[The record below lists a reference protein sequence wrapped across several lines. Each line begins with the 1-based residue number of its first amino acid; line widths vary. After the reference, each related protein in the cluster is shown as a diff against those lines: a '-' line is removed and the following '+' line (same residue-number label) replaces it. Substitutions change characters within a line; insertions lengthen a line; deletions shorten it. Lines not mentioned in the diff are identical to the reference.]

1 MAVSLDELSVGKEP
15 IGAAPAGAE
24 RPLPYVPAPSPLAMP
39 VQSLSR
45 FGPREAA
52 FPPARR
58 SLGVMLA
65 RLLVFGGAL
74 ALTFYGAFEMYK
86 VVSISGTTFLQYVLL
101 ALFVVNFSWI
111 ALAATSAILGFL
123 WLIARRFAPS
133 PPPAAPLRDKTAIV
147 MPVYNERTD
156 RCFAAVQAIYE
167 SVAASGEIAHFDFFV
182 LSDTTNPDV
191 WIAEETAFFALR
203 DRLGPSARIFYR
215 HRPQNTGRKAGNIA
229 DFVTRWGGAYEHM
242 IVLDADSLM
251 TGECVLGLTR
261 AMEADPRA
269 GIIQSL
275 PLILNRNTLFARLQ
289 QFAARFYGPI
299 VAAGLAAWSGK
310 DGNYWGHNAII
321 RMRAFAGH
329 AGMPTLPGKPP
340 FGGHILSHDFVEA
353 ALIRRGGWSVYMLP
367 DLPGSYEE
375 GPPSLIDLAVRDRRW
390 CQGNLQHARVILSRG
405 LAWSSR
411 QHFATGIAAY
421 VASPLWLMQLVV
433 GLLLVL
439 QTRFVRPEYFTRE
452 FSLYPAWPR
461 FDAERALSLFIL
473 TMAVL
478 LLPKALGWLYA
489 LFDGKARR
497 GAGGAIRL
505 TISALAEVVASALLA
520 PVLMLIQS
528 GSVFQILFG
537 RDTGWN
543 PQRRDDG
550 SIPFRSTVK
559 RHLWHTVF
567 GVVAGITAYG
577 LSVYLFAWMSPTIVG
592 LVLAIPLSAASG
604 LLSFGLGLK
613 HIGLLLTPEEREPP
627 AIVARANSLTRELSK
642 LGIDET
648 DGLAAIYGDVTARQ
662 RHIQLLPEAPR
673 RMRGHVDPHR
683 AVAEAKLIDAETME
697 EASTW
702 LQGRERNIVLGD
714 RALII
719 LLAALPSEKG
729 AAQVNG
735 HAATQPQNEAPA
747 LAPPAVAKPAID
759 GSIQAAARS

>member
-1 MAVSLDELSVGKEP
+1 LAD
-15 IGAAPAGAE
+15 AAYENVAAQE
-24 RPLPYVPAPSPLAMP
+24 EAARPLPFVPPNAPLAMP
-39 VQSLSR
+39 VQSLER

-52 FPPARR
+52 FKANAVGMR
-58 SLGVMLA
+58 VALA
-65 RLLVFGGAL
+65 RLLVFGGAA
-74 ALTFYGAFEMYK
+74 ALTLYGSFEMYK

-101 ALFVVNFSWI
+101 VLFVINFSWI
-111 ALAATSAILGFL
+111 ALAATSAALGL
-123 WLIARRFAPS
+123 GWLVRNRFARRPTE
-133 PPPAAPLRDKTAIV
+133 AAKITTKTAIV

-167 SVAASGEIAHFDFFV
+167 SVAATGEIAQFDFFI
-182 LSDTTNPDV
+182 LSDTTNPDIWV
-191 WIAEETAFFALR
+191 AEEVAFFALR
-203 DRLGPSARIFYR
+203 ERLGSQARIFYR
-215 HRPQNTGRKAGNIA
+215 HRAQNTARKAGNIS
-229 DFVTRWGGAYEHM
+229 DFVIRWGAAYEHM

-251 TGECVLGLTR
+251 TGDCVCALTR
-261 AMEADPRA
+261 AMEADPQA

-275 PLILNRNTLFARLQ
+275 PLIVNRNTLFARLQ
-289 QFAARFYGPI
+289 QFAARFHGPI

-367 DLPGSYEE
+367 SLSGSYEE
-375 GPPSLIDLAVRDRRW
+375 GPPSLIDLAIRDRRW
-390 CQGNLQHARVILSRG
+390 CQGNLQHARIIPTRG
-405 LAWSSR
+405 LKWSSR
-411 QHFATGIAAY
+411 QHFATGIFAY

-433 GLLLVL
+433 GLVLVL

-478 LLPKALGWLYA
+478 LVPKMFGLLFALSEGQT
-489 LFDGKARR
+489 RR
-497 GAGGAIRL
+497 GGGGAIRL
-505 TISALAEVVASALLA
+505 TLSALIEVIGSALLA

-550 SIPFRSTVK
+550 SIPFRDIVR
-559 RHLWHTVF
+559 RHFWHT
-567 GVVAGITAYG
+567 ALGILAAATAYG
-577 LSVYLFAWMSPTIVG
+577 LSPYLFAWMSPTIIG
-592 LVLAIPLSAASG
+592 LLLAIPLSAASG
-604 LLSFGLGLK
+604 LRSFGLALRRV
-613 HIGLLLTPEEREPP
+613 GLLMTPEEYRAP
-627 AIVARANSLTRELSK
+627 AIVARANALTCELAT
-642 LGIDET
+642 LGIDEA
-648 DGLAAIYGDVTARQ
+648 DGLLAIHADPTLRQ

-673 RMRGHVDPHR
+673 RQRGHIDAHR
-683 AVAEAKLIDAETME
+683 AVAEAKLVDAETVE
-697 EASTW
+697 EAASW

-719 LLAALPSEKG
+719 LLAALPSERANAPAEQVQTAEQAQAMAAAVAAV
-729 AAQVNG
+729 AAQ
-735 HAATQPQNEAPA
+735 
-747 LAPPAVAKPAID
+747 
-759 GSIQAAARS
+759 

>member
-1 MAVSLDELSVGKEP
+1 MAVSLDELTLADAQVESV
-15 IGAAPAGAE
+15 PASSP
-24 RPLPYVPAPSPLAMP
+24 RPLPYAPPPSPLAMP
-39 VQSLSR
+39 VQSLKR
-45 FGPREAA
+45 FGPKEAA
-52 FPPARR
+52 IPATPLTWR
-58 SLGVMLA
+58 VILA
-65 RLLVFGGAL
+65 RLIVFGGAL
-74 ALTFYGAFEMYK
+74 ALTGYGGLEMYK

-101 ALFVVNFSWI
+101 VLFVINFSWI
-111 ALAATSAILGFL
+111 ALAATSAVLGFG
-123 WLIARRFAPS
+123 WLVARRFAS
-133 PPPAAPLRDKTAIV
+133 PPAPSSPITAKTAIV

-167 SVAASGEIAHFDFFV
+167 SVVATREVEHFDFYV
-182 LSDTTNPDV
+182 LSDTTDPDI
-191 WIAEETAFFALR
+191 WIAEEIAFFALR
-203 DRLGPSARIFYR
+203 ERLGAQARIFYR
-215 HRPQNTGRKAGNIA
+215 HRPRNVGRKAGNIS

-251 TGECVLGLTR
+251 TGACVLALTR

-289 QFAARFYGPI
+289 QFAARFHGPI
-299 VAAGLAAWSGK
+299 VAAGLSTWSGK

-329 AGMPTLPGKPP
+329 AGLPTLPGKPP

-353 ALIRRGGWSVYMLP
+353 ALIRRGGWSVSMLP
-367 DLPGSYEE
+367 DLEGSYEE

-390 CQGNLQHARVILSRG
+390 CQGNLQHARVILAPG
-405 LAWSSR
+405 MKWSSR

-461 FDAERALSLFIL
+461 FDAERALSLFLL

-478 LLPKALGWLYA
+478 LVPKALGLLFA
-489 LFDGKARR
+489 LADRRARR

-505 TISALAEVVASALLA
+505 TISAFLEVIASALLA

-550 SIPFRSTVK
+550 SIPLPDIIR
-559 RHLWHTVF
+559 RHFWHTAF
-567 GVVAGITAYG
+567 GVLAGVTAYG
-577 LSVYLFAWMSPTIVG
+577 LSPYLFAWMSPTILG

-604 LLSFGLGLK
+604 RLSLGLALRRLG
-613 HIGLLLTPEEREPP
+613 ILVTPEEGEVPP
-627 AIVARANSLTRELSK
+627 IVTRANALTRELSK
-642 LGIDET
+642 LGIDDT
-648 DGLAAIYGDVTARQ
+648 DGLRAVHGDASVRQ
-662 RHIQLLPEAPR
+662 RHMKLLPEAPR
-673 RMRGHVDPHR
+673 RLRGHIDSHR
-683 AVAEAKLIDAETME
+683 AVAEAKLIDAENVE
-697 EASTW
+697 EASSW
-702 LQGRERNIVLGD
+702 LQGRERSIVLGD

-729 AAQVNG
+729 SA
-735 HAATQPQNEAPA
+735 AATG
-747 LAPPAVAKPAID
+747 V
-759 GSIQAAARS
+759 GAARS

>member
-1 MAVSLDELSVGKEP
+1 MAVSLDQLGLEEAPAESVA
-15 IGAAPAGAE
+15 GAAAA
-24 RPLPYVPAPSPLAMP
+24 PLPSVPASAPLAMP
-39 VQSLSR
+39 VQSLKR
-45 FGPREAA
+45 FGPRELAI
-52 FPPARR
+52 PPAGRDLR
-58 SLGVMLA
+58 LRLA
-65 RLLVFGGAL
+65 RFLVFGGAL

-101 ALFVVNFSWI
+101 ILFIANFSWI
-111 ALAATSAILGFL
+111 ALAATSAALGFF
-123 WLIARRFAPS
+123 WLARRRL
-133 PPPAAPLRDKTAIV
+133 AAPARPACVITTQTAIV

-156 RCFAAVQAIYE
+156 RCFAAVQAIFE
-167 SVAASGEIAHFDFFV
+167 SVAATGEGAHFDFFI
-182 LSDTTNPDV
+182 LSDTTDPDIWV
-191 WIAEETAFFALR
+191 AEEIAFFALR
-203 DRLGPSARIFYR
+203 ERLGPGARVFYR
-215 HRPQNTGRKAGNIA
+215 HRAQNLGRKAGNIA
-229 DFVTRWGGAYEHM
+229 DFVTRWGGAYVHM

-251 TGECVLGLTR
+251 TGDCILALTR

-275 PLILNRNTLFARLQ
+275 PLILNRNTLFARVQ

-299 VAAGLAAWSGK
+299 VAAGLSAWSGK

-321 RMRAFAGH
+321 RLAAFAGH
-329 AGMPTLPGKPP
+329 AGLPSLPGKPP

-353 ALIRRGGWSVYMLP
+353 ALIRRGGWSVSMLP
-367 DLPGSYEE
+367 DLEGSYEE

-390 CQGNLQHARVILSRG
+390 CQGNLQHARVILARG
-405 LAWSSR
+405 LKWSSR

-421 VASPLWLMQLVV
+421 VASPLWLMQLAV

-473 TMAVL
+473 TMGVL
-478 LLPKALGWLYA
+478 LVPKALGWLLA
-489 LFDGKARR
+489 LAEGRTRR

-505 TISALAEVVASALLA
+505 TLSAILEIVVSALLA

-550 SIPFRSTVK
+550 SIPLSDTIH
-559 RHLWHTVF
+559 RHFWHTAF
-567 GVVAGITAYG
+567 GLVAGATAYG
-577 LSVYLFAWMSPTIVG
+577 LSPYLFAWMSPTILG

-604 LLSFGLGLK
+604 LRRLGLGLRR
-613 HIGLLLTPEEREPP
+613 IGLLLTPEERSPP
-627 AIVARANSLTRELSK
+627 AIVARANALTEELSA
-642 LGIDET
+642 LRIDET
-648 DGLAAIYGDVTARQ
+648 QGLRAVHGDLILRQ

-673 RMRGHVDPHR
+673 RTRGEVDRDR
-683 AVAEAKLIDAETME
+683 AVAEAKLIDAETFE
-697 EASTW
+697 EASSW

-719 LLAALPSEKG
+719 LLAALPSEQG
-729 AAQVNG
+729 A
-735 HAATQPQNEAPA
+735 TAP
-747 LAPPAVAKPAID
+747 VA
-759 GSIQAAARS
+759 R

>member
-1 MAVSLDELSVGKEP
+1 MAVSLDELSLTEQPVES
-15 IGAAPAGAE
+15 APASAAQ
-24 RPLPYVPAPSPLAMP
+24 PLPYVPPEAPLAMP
-39 VQSLSR
+39 VQSLQR
-45 FGPREAA
+45 FGPKEAA
-52 FPPARR
+52 FPTTPPHLR
-58 SLGVMLA
+58 LVLA
-65 RLLVFGGAL
+65 RLFVFGGTL
-74 ALTFYGAFEMYK
+74 ALTLYGALEMYK

-101 ALFVVNFSWI
+101 VLFVANFSWI
-111 ALAATSAILGFL
+111 ALAAASAFLGFG
-123 WLIARRFAPS
+123 WLTAHRFAPHPTAS
-133 PPPAAPLRDKTAIV
+133 AAIRTKTAIV

-167 SVAASGEIAHFDFFV
+167 SVAATGEIEHFDFFI
-182 LSDTTNPDV
+182 LSDTTNPDI
-191 WIAEETAFFALR
+191 WIAEEIAFFALR
-203 DRLGPSARIFYR
+203 DRLGPVARVFYR
-215 HRPQNTGRKAGNIA
+215 HRPQNAGRKAGNIA
-229 DFVTRWGGAYEHM
+229 DFVTRWGAAYEHM

-251 TGECVLGLTR
+251 TGACVLALAR
-261 AMEADPRA
+261 AMEADPQA

-299 VAAGLAAWSGK
+299 VAAGLSAWSGK

-329 AGMPTLPGKPP
+329 AGLPNLPGKPP

-353 ALIRRGGWSVYMLP
+353 ALIRRGGWSVFMLP
-367 DLPGSYEE
+367 DLEGSYEE

-390 CQGNLQHARVILSRG
+390 CQGNLQHARIILARG
-405 LAWSSR
+405 LKWSSR
-411 QHFATGIAAY
+411 QHLATGIAAY
-421 VASPLWLMQLVV
+421 VASPLWLMQLAV

-478 LLPKALGWLYA
+478 LIPKALGLLFA
-489 LFDGKARR
+489 LIDGPARR
-497 GAGGAIRL
+497 GAGGALRL
-505 TISALAEVVASALLA
+505 TISAALEVIASALFA

-550 SIPFRSTVK
+550 SIPFGDIIR
-559 RHLWHTVF
+559 RHFWHTAF
-567 GVVAGITAYG
+567 GVLAGATAFG
-577 LSVYLFAWMSPTIVG
+577 LSPYLFAWMSPTILG

-604 LLSFGLGLK
+604 LLSLGLALK
-613 HIGLLLTPEEREPP
+613 HLGLLATPEERRPP
-627 AIVARANSLTRELSK
+627 AIVARANALTSELSK
-642 LGIDET
+642 LGIDDT
-648 DGLAAIYGDVTARQ
+648 DGLRAIYGDIAVRR

-673 RMRGHVDPHR
+673 RLRGHIDPHR
-683 AVAEAKLIDAETME
+683 AVAEAKLIDAESVE
-697 EASTW
+697 EASSW

-714 RALII
+714 RA
-719 LLAALPSEKG
+719 
-729 AAQVNG
+729 
-735 HAATQPQNEAPA
+735 
-747 LAPPAVAKPAID
+747 
-759 GSIQAAARS
+759 

>member
-1 MAVSLDELSVGKEP
+1 MAISLDQLGLAPSP
-15 IGAAPAGAE
+15 AAGAAPGEPA
-24 RPLPYVPAPSPLAMP
+24 PLPAVPASAPLAMP
-39 VQSLSR
+39 VQSLKR

-52 FPPARR
+52 VAATGPDLR
-58 SLGVMLA
+58 LILA
-65 RLLVFGGAL
+65 RLFVFGGAL
-74 ALTFYGAFEMYK
+74 ALTFYGGFEMYK

-101 ALFVVNFSWI
+101 ILFIVNFSWI
-111 ALAATSAILGFL
+111 ALAATSGVLGFVSL
-123 WLIARRFAPS
+123 VARRIMPHPAPAS
-133 PPPAAPLRDKTAIV
+133 PIATQSAIV

-156 RCFAAVQAIYE
+156 RCFAAVQAIFE
-167 SVAASGEIAHFDFFV
+167 SVEATGEGAHFDFFI
-182 LSDTTNPDV
+182 LSDTTDPDIWV
-191 WIAEETAFFALR
+191 AEEVAFFALR
-203 DRLGPSARIFYR
+203 ERLGPKTRVYYR
-215 HRPQNTGRKAGNIA
+215 HRAQNLGRKAGNIA
-229 DFVTRWGGAYEHM
+229 DFVTRWGGAYAHM

-251 TGECVLGLTR
+251 TGECILALTR
-261 AMEADPRA
+261 AMEADPHA

-275 PLILNRNTLFARLQ
+275 PLILNRNTLFARVQ

-299 VAAGLAAWSGK
+299 VAAGLSAWSGK

-321 RMRAFAGH
+321 RLAAFAGH
-329 AGMPTLPGKPP
+329 AGLPSLPGKPP

-353 ALIRRGGWSVYMLP
+353 ALIRRGGWSVSMLP
-367 DLPGSYEE
+367 DLEGSYEE

-390 CQGNLQHARVILSRG
+390 CQGNLQHARVILARG
-405 LAWSSR
+405 LQWSSR

-421 VASPLWLMQLVV
+421 VASPLWLMQLIV

-478 LLPKALGWLYA
+478 LVPKALGWLFA
-489 LFDGKARR
+489 LCDARTR
-497 GAGGAIRL
+497 RDAGGAIRL
-505 TISALAEVVASALLA
+505 TLSALLEIVISALLA

-550 SIPFRSTVK
+550 SIPLGNIIH
-559 RHLWHTVF
+559 RHFWHTAF
-567 GVVAGITAYG
+567 GIVAGVSAYG
-577 LSVYLFAWMSPTIVG
+577 LSPYLFAWMSPTILG

-604 LLSFGLGLK
+604 LRRLGLGLRRV
-613 HIGLLLTPEEREPP
+613 GLLLTPEERSPP
-627 AIVARANSLTRELSK
+627 TIVARANALTEELSA

-648 DGLAAIYGDVTARQ
+648 DGLRVVHGDLTMRQ

-673 RMRGHVDPHR
+673 RTRGEVEPHR
-683 AVAEAKLIDAETME
+683 AVAEAKLIDAETFE
-697 EASTW
+697 EASSW
-702 LQGRERNIVLGD
+702 LKGRERNIVLSD

-719 LLAALPSEKG
+719 LLAALPSE
-729 AAQVNG
+729 
-735 HAATQPQNEAPA
+735 
-747 LAPPAVAKPAID
+747 APPAPTAAPATT
-759 GSIQAAARS
+759 